1 MKFSFFIKKIF
12 LLIITLSFCP
22 LVLFSENKEFKN
34 PEYNF
39 GVIDAI
45 DLEELVENSEYILG
59 PGDKLFLRFFGVS
72 EFSGEVEILND
83 GTISIPIVGDIYV
96 SGMTKELAEQKI
108 ENLLT
113 SHLIQKDIQILII
126 KPRKIKIAVLGE
138 VNNPGIYS
146 MTEEEVSLSAITED
160 PLNPILIKGV
170 PTLVD
175 AIQKSGGL
183 TKNAELSNVL
193 LKRRIQSDDSKSYMF
208 AYTNL
213 LKLISEGD
221 FSQNPF
227 LFDGDVIKI
236 GVNNGYANSTK
247 LFGNLSPNKIDI
259 FVIGEVNNP
268 GLVRVKSNS
277 PISKAILAAG
287 GPKGLR
293 TNKSN
298 IKIIRSNNLGE
309 YSVKEY
315 KFNLKNDLK
324 NKEYPLSDGDVI
336 LVGKSN
342 LSQSGDAIN
351 LVTKPFFGLVQV
363 LQFIRLLEN
372 NND

>member
-22 LVLFSENKEFKN
+22 LVLFSENKEYKN
-34 PEYNF
+34 LEYNF
-39 GVIDAI
+39 AKIDAI
-45 DLEELVENSEYILG
+45 DLEELVKNSEYILG
-59 PGDKLFLRFFGVS
+59 PGDKLFIRFFGVS

-96 SGMTKELAEQKI
+96 SGITKELAEQKI

-193 LKRRIQSDDSKSYMF
+193 LKRRIQSDNSKSYMF

-213 LKLISEGD
+213 FKLISEGD

-227 LFDGDVIKI
+227 LV
-236 GVNNGYANSTK
+236 
-247 LFGNLSPNKIDI
+247 
-259 FVIGEVNNP
+259 
-268 GLVRVKSNS
+268 
-277 PISKAILAAG
+277 
-287 GPKGLR
+287 
-293 TNKSN
+293 
-298 IKIIRSNNLGE
+298 
-309 YSVKEY
+309 
-315 KFNLKNDLK
+315 
-324 NKEYPLSDGDVI
+324 
-336 LVGKSN
+336 
-342 LSQSGDAIN
+342 
-351 LVTKPFFGLVQV
+351 
-363 LQFIRLLEN
+363 
-372 NND
+372 